1 MLNVYIKKDNIK
13 MNRFLTILTF
23 LTLCFTRISADD
35 LKPVSLVDET
45 LTYDVIYKWGLINKV
60 AGHASM
66 TLRNDGDLYQAAVYA
81 RNASWANSI
90 YPLRDTLYTT
100 MTKVGLYPV
109 KYTYIA
115 HENGKYKKQIVDFT
129 RIGNTFIGDCTRY
142 RQDKAGGP
150 IEKSTL
156 RLEGQGM
163 TVDLLSSFFYLR
175 SLDFQTMKSGQTITV
190 NIFSGSKKEK
200 LTITYNGI
208 KKIKLNGR
216 QFETYYINFSF
227 TRHGKESSAPMSG
240 WISTDTQR
248 IPLKVEGSLA
258 VGKVRA
264 VYTGPHP

>member
-1 MLNVYIKKDNIK
+1 
-13 MNRFLTILTF
+13 
-23 LTLCFTRISADD
+23 
-35 LKPVSLVDET
+35 
-45 LTYDVIYKWGLINKV
+45 
-60 AGHASM
+60 
-66 TLRNDGDLYQAAVYA
+66 
-81 RNASWANSI
+81 
-90 YPLRDTLYTT
+90 

-163 TVDLLSSFFYLR
+163 TVDLLTSFFYLR

-190 NIFSGSKKEK
+190 NI
-200 LTITYNGI
+200 
-208 KKIKLNGR
+208 
-216 QFETYYINFSF
+216 

>member
-1 MLNVYIKKDNIK
+1 
-13 MNRFLTILTF
+13 
-23 LTLCFTRISADD
+23 
-35 LKPVSLVDET
+35 
-45 LTYDVIYKWGLINKV
+45 
-60 AGHASM
+60 
-66 TLRNDGDLYQAAVYA
+66 
-81 RNASWANSI
+81 
-90 YPLRDTLYTT
+90 
-100 MTKVGLYPV
+100 
-109 KYTYIA
+109 
-115 HENGKYKKQIVDFT
+115 
-129 RIGNTFIGDCTRY
+129 
-142 RQDKAGGP
+142 
-150 IEKSTL
+150 
-156 RLEGQGM
+156 M